1 MAMQDSLFAGQDGE
15 IDTPQPDRQ
24 PRRLRVMITVTAAPN
39 PSSGSGETV
48 CVAGLEVG
56 VAVTSWV
63 RLYPVNLRHLV
74 SDGRFRKYDIVEVD
88 ARPATS
94 DSRLESWKPDMS
106 SLRVVSR
113 QNSSWSRRAWIDP
126 VVSTS
131 MCALQAAVESDAK
144 APSLALLRPVTIRDI
159 ELAPHPGWTADE
171 QRKIDAY
178 VNQYDLLDA
187 TEKVPLEAPRFKGW
201 YLYKCGEPTCRGH
214 RQGVLDWEFV
224 AYQRRL
230 QNLSD
235 ERTVQKLRERFLGMV
250 CDPRK
255 DTCFYVGNQ
264 AKRRQTFSVIGMYYP
279 PRS

>member
-1 MAMQDSLFAGQDGE
+1 MQDSLFTLGDGQ
-15 IDTPQPDRQ
+15 IHRPQRDRR

-39 PSSGSGETV
+39 PSSGYGETV

-56 VAVTSWV
+56 VAATNWV

-74 SDGRFRKYDIVEVD
+74 SEERFRKYDIVEVD
-88 ARPATS
+88 ASPATME
-94 DSRLESWKPDMS
+94 SRLESWKPDMS

-113 QNSSWSRRAWIDP
+113 QNYSWGRRSWIDP
-126 VVSTS
+126 VVSPS
-131 MCALQAAVESDAK
+131 MCALQGAVESDK
-144 APSLALLRPVTIRDI
+144 TAPSLALIRPLTIHGLDL
-159 ELAPHPGWTADE
+159 EQHPGWNAEE

-178 VNQYDLLDA
+178 VNQYDLFDA

-201 YLYKCGEPTCRGH
+201 YRYTCGEQTCRGH

-230 QNLSD
+230 RNLTD
-235 ERTVQKLRERFLGMV
+235 ECTVQRLRERFFGMV
-250 CDPRK
+250 CDARK

-279 PRS
+279 PKS